1 MRKQLGEFDPAA
13 TDILEANRDVFRFLL
28 SGDDFAIFEQHVQG
42 YAFGE
47 AQALLEHAT
56 KARSI

>member
-1 MRKQLGEFDPAA
+1 MLVKCS
-13 TDILEANRDVFRFLL
+13 

-47 AQALLEHAT
+47 AQALLEHAMSAT
-56 KARSI
+56 PRATAKLPAPASGTA